1 MAIRVIIQ
9 RVIDQGQEAR
19 VQQILTQLRSKA
31 TQVKG
36 YISGETLRDISN
48 PQKYLVIST
57 WNSLE
62 DWKAWEKNPERK
74 QLREQLNEALRTPED
89 TGYYGN
95 I

>member
-9 RVIDQGQEAR
+9 RVIESGQEAR
-19 VQQILTQLRSKA
+19 TQQILTQLRSKA

-36 YISGETLRDISN
+36 YISGETLRDINN

-62 DWKAWEKNPERK
+62 DWKAWENNPDRK
-74 QLREQLNEALRTPED
+74 QLREQLGQALRSAED
-89 TGYYGN
+89 TTIYGH